1 MANNDSVMGSNAIT
15 EGDVDSTES
24 GESGGSKTHA
34 DNLISLA
41 GVVLVGAAMAL
52 VAVVGWLTAA

>member
-1 MANNDSVMGSNAIT
+1 MANDDVMGSNAIT
-15 EGDVDSTES
+15 EGDVDST
-24 GESGGSKTHA
+24 ESGGSKTHA